1 MEQSHKQK
9 SLAAKLAIAF
19 AGVVI
24 TAGLSTLVQQLLFG
38 KTIVAVTSAVVAV
51 SIFMIWWV
59 LWQSM
64 KPEK

>member
-1 MEQSHKQK
+1 MEQSQKQK

-38 KTIVAVTSAVVAV
+38 KTSVAVTSAVVAV
-51 SIFMIWWV
+51 SIFMIWWL